1 MQVHCRTG
9 SVGSG
14 NREISNIFQK
24 QGGDKNQDGPLD
36 DIKSIGVS
44 IRRARKAAGITQET
58 LADLIATSTR
68 TVHAIETGT
77 GNPSLQTVAA
87 AANAV
92 GLHLRATDD

>member
-9 SVGSG
+9 SVVSG

-44 IRRARKAAGITQET
+44 IRCARKAAGITQET
-58 LADLIATSTR
+58 LADLIGTSTR